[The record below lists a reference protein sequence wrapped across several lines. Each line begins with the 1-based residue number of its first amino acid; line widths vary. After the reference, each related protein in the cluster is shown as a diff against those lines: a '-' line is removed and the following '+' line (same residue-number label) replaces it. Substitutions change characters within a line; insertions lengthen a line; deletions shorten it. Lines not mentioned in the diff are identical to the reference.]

1 MPEDC
6 SPSAED
12 YAEDYTEDGITPEIV
27 IISGMSGAGRSEAIH
42 TFEDLG
48 YFCID
53 NLPPSFIPRLVELAE
68 LPDSRIRR
76 IALVS
81 DVRGEEFFDE
91 LQGAL
96 NGLEEAGVSHRLLFL
111 EADDETLH
119 RRFSET
125 RRRHPLCTEG
135 GTVTD
140 GIEAEREKLAGIRG
154 RADMIIDTSSLK
166 PRELR
171 LAIKERFLADTSQE
185 SLAVTVSSFGF
196 KYGTPTDADI
206 VMDVRFL
213 PNPYYNHSLRELTG
227 LDEPVRAFVL
237 GRAETAEFREK
248 WHDLLGTLVPGYLA
262 EGKTHLAI
270 ALGCTGGMHRSV
282 ALAEDTAEYLRN
294 LGYRVAVSHSDI
306 GRDREL

>member
-1 MPEDC
+1 MAEERT
-6 SPSAED
+6 PSQD
-12 YAEDYTEDGITPEIV
+12 VLDDNGTPPEIV

-53 NLPPSFIPRLVELAE
+53 NLPPSFIPRLVDLAE

-81 DVRGEEFFDE
+81 DVRAEEFFDE
-91 LQGAL
+91 LEGAIA
-96 NGLEEAGVSHRLLFL
+96 GLEEAGVPHRVLFL
-111 EADDETLH
+111 EADDETLQ

-135 GTVTD
+135 GTVNE
-140 GIEAEREKLAGIRG
+140 GIEAERTRLAGVRG
-154 RADMIIDTSSLK
+154 QADMIIDTSPLK
-166 PRELR
+166 PRDLR
-171 LAIKERFLADTSQE
+171 IAIKERFLADTTPE
-185 SLAVTVSSFGF
+185 SLSITVSSFGF

-213 PNPYYNHSLRELTG
+213 PNPFYNPSLRDHTG
-227 LDEPVRAFVL
+227 LDELVREFVL
-237 GRAETAEFREK
+237 GRLETVEFLER
-248 WHDLLGTLVPGYLA
+248 WHGLLEVLVPGYLA

-282 ALAEDTAEYLRN
+282 ALAEETANYLRG
-294 LGYRVAVSHSDI
+294 LGYRVAVGHRDI
-306 GRDREL
+306 GRDRES

>member
-1 MPEDC
+1 
-6 SPSAED
+6 
-12 YAEDYTEDGITPEIV
+12 
-27 IISGMSGAGRSEAIH
+27 MSGAGRSEAIH

-91 LQGAL
+91 LDGAIKDL
-96 NGLEEAGVSHRLLFL
+96 DAAGVPHSILFL
-111 EADDETLH
+111 EADDETLQ

-135 GTVTD
+135 GTVSD
-140 GIEAEREKLAGIRG
+140 GIDAERKRLEVLRG
-154 RADMIIDTSSLK
+154 RADMIIDTSALK

-171 LAIKERFLADTSQE
+171 LAIKERFLADTSPE
-185 SLAVTVSSFGF
+185 GLSITISSFGF

-206 VMDVRFL
+206 IMDVRFL
-213 PNPYYNHSLRELTG
+213 PNPYYNQNLRAHTG
-227 LDEPVRAFVL
+227 LEDPVREYVL
-237 GRAETAEFREK
+237 GRKETSEFLGK
-248 WHDLLGTLVPGYLA
+248 WNDLLDTLVPGYLA

-282 ALAEDTAEYLRN
+282 ALAEETAEFLRS
-294 LGYRVAVSHSDI
+294 LGYRVAVSHRDI
-306 GRDREL
+306 GKDRES